1 MVRRL
6 VALLVI
12 AVLGATFYGLY
23 NNSSGISV
31 NGGTVPSSTLRSE
44 LLAISTNPTLDCYL
58 TLLGASSF
66 APGAGGASM
75 KASDATAWANLRV
88 EGLAIESYA
97 TTALNFHPSASTL
110 AKAQVSLESELTQA
124 SEGQSTPC
132 SGTAAQALSEMPA
145 EMRTFEVT
153 SQAASLDLV
162 TKLNST
168 VPLTVTSMKQYY
180 STHTADY
187 DTICVSVA
195 VVDPSEVTAFGEA
208 QTSGMSV
215 AALAKKFSEDPSGKK
230 GGAYGCFAPSSTSYA
245 GVRAATL
252 TTKIDTFTTTPEEIT
267 YNNAEAAL
275 FVAATKRSATPFAQA
290 ETAVLSDLENANA
303 TAANLQKEKILEK
316 YTNVAIDPS
325 FGSWGSAANGPEV
338 FAPATPSKG
347 IVGSTTITNLS
358 AAAST
363 YK

>member
-1 MVRRL
+1 MRRL

-31 NGGTVPSSTLRSE
+31 NGTAVPSSVVRSE
-44 LLAISTNPTLDCYL
+44 LLAISSNPTLDCYL
-58 TLLGASSF
+58 SILGASSF
-66 APGAGGASM
+66 TPGAGGASM
-75 KASDATAWANLRV
+75 KAADVVAWADLRV
-88 EGLAIESYA
+88 DGLAIENYA
-97 TTALNFHPSASTL
+97 TSALKFHPNAATL
-110 AKAQVSLESELTQA
+110 AKAQDSLESELTQA
-124 SEGQSTPC
+124 SQSQSTPC
-132 SGTAAQALSEMPA
+132 TGTAAQALSEMPS

-162 TKLNST
+162 TKLNTT
-168 VPLTVTSMKQYY
+168 VPLTVASMKQYY
-180 STHTADY
+180 STHAADY

-195 VVDPSEVTAFGEA
+195 VVDPTQVTAFTEA
-208 QTSGMSV
+208 QSGGMSV
-215 AALAKKFSEDPSGKK
+215 ADLAAKFSEDPSGKK
-230 GGAYGCFAPSSTSYA
+230 GGAYGCFAPSSTSFA

-252 TTKIDTFTTTPEEIT
+252 STKINTFASSPEEIT

-275 FVAATKRSATPFAQA
+275 FVAATKRTATPFAQA

-303 TAANLQKEKILEK
+303 TAANLQKETILTK

-325 FGSWGSAANGPEV
+325 FGYWGTAGNGPEAFV
-338 FAPATPSKG
+338 PLTPPSA
-347 IVGSTTITNLS
+347 IVGATTIKSLS
-358 AAAST
+358 AAASI

>member
-1 MVRRL
+1 MRRL
-6 VALLVI
+6 IALLVI
-12 AVLGATFYGLY
+12 AVLGATLYGLY

-31 NGGTVPSSTLRSE
+31 NGAIVPSSTIRSE

-58 TLLGASSF
+58 TLLGASSS
-66 APGAGGASM
+66 APGAGGASV
-75 KASDATAWANLRV
+75 KASDATAWTNLRV

-110 AKAQVSLESELTQA
+110 VKAQDSLESELTQA
-124 SEGQSTPC
+124 SESQSTPC
-132 SGTAAQALSEMPA
+132 KGTAAQALSEMPA
-145 EMRTFEVT
+145 EMRTFEVA

-168 VPLTVTSMKQYY
+168 VPLTVASMKKYY
-180 STHTADY
+180 STHAANY

-195 VVDPSEVTAFGEA
+195 VVAPTEVTAFNEA

-215 AALAKKFSEDPSGKK
+215 ADLAKKFSEDPSGKK

-245 GVRAATL
+245 GVRQATETL
-252 TTKIDTFTTTPEEIT
+252 KINTFSSTPEEIT

-275 FVAATKRSATPFAQA
+275 FVAATKRSPTPFAQA

-303 TAANLQKEKILEK
+303 TAANDQKEIILLK

-325 FGSWGSAANGPEV
+325 FGSWGTASNGPEV
-338 FAPATPSKG
+338 FAPATPSSA
-347 IVGSTTITNLS
+347 IVGSTTITNLGTG
-358 AAAST
+358 AST

>member
-1 MVRRL
+1 VRRL
-6 VALLVI
+6 IALLVI

-31 NGGTVPSSTLRSE
+31 NGATVPSSTVRAE

-58 TLLGASSF
+58 TLLSASSF
-66 APGAGGASM
+66 APGAGGASL
-75 KASDATAWANLRV
+75 KASDVTAWTDLRV

-97 TTALNFHPSASTL
+97 TTALKFRPSASTL

-132 SGTAAQALSEMPA
+132 TGTAAQALSEMPP
-145 EMRTFEVT
+145 EMRTFEVA

-168 VPLTVTSMKQYY
+168 VPLTVASMKQFY
-180 STHTADY
+180 STHAVDY

-195 VVDPSEVTAFGEA
+195 VVAPTEVTAVEEA
-208 QTSGMSV
+208 QASGMSV
-215 AALAKKFSEDPSGKK
+215 ASLAKKFSEDPSGKK
-230 GGAYGCFAPSSTSYA
+230 GGAYGCIAPSSTSYT
-245 GVRAATL
+245 GVRAATEGL
-252 TTKIDTFTTTPEEIT
+252 KINTFSTTPEEIT

-275 FVAATKRSATPFAQA
+275 FVAPTKRSSTPFAQA
-290 ETAVLSDLENANA
+290 EEAVLSDLENANA
-303 TAANLQKEKILEK
+303 TAANLQKETILKK

-325 FGSWGSAANGPEV
+325 FGSWGAGTNGPES
-338 FAPATPSKG
+338 FAPTTPSSA
-347 IVGSTTITNLS
+347 IVG
-358 AAAST
+358 ASVVAQLT
-363 YK
+363 AGASIYK

>member
-1 MVRRL
+1 MRRL
-6 VALLVI
+6 IALLVI

-31 NGGTVPSSTLRSE
+31 NGSAVPSSTVRSE

-75 KASDATAWANLRV
+75 KASDVTAWADLRV

-97 TTALNFHPSASTL
+97 TSALKFHPSASTL
-110 AKAQVSLESELTQA
+110 AKAKTSLESELTQA
-124 SEGQSTPC
+124 SQSQSTPC
-132 SGTAAQALSEMPA
+132 KGTAAQALSEMPA
-145 EMRTFEVT
+145 EMRNFEVA

-168 VPLTVTSMKQYY
+168 VPLTVASMKQFY
-180 STHTADY
+180 STHAADY

-195 VVDPSEVTAFGEA
+195 VVTPSEVSAFTEA
-208 QTSGMSV
+208 QTAGMSV
-215 AALAKKFSEDPSGKK
+215 ASLAKKYSEDPSAKK
-230 GGAYGCFAPSSTSYA
+230 GGTYGCYAPSSTSYT
-245 GVRAATL
+245 GVRQATATL
-252 TTKIDTFTTTPEEIT
+252 KINTFSTTPEEIT

-275 FVAATKRSATPFAQA
+275 FVAATKRSPTPFAQA

-303 TAANLQKEKILEK
+303 TAANAQKETILEK

-325 FGSWGSAANGPEV
+325 FGSWGSGNSGPEV
-338 FAPATPSKG
+338 YAPLTPPSG
-347 IVGSTTITNLS
+347 IVGSTVVSQLT
-358 AAAST
+358 AGASI